1 MNIFNEI
8 CNYIIKTVQ
17 DNAISNGFQY
27 CVYFNDIEKH
37 FNISLCESDIDNIYK
52 LLEASKKVADILIYD
67 SLFDIILYT
76 VFCPDYTNTI
86 QD

>member
-17 DNAISNGFQY
+17 DNAILNGFQY
-27 CVYFNDIEKH
+27 CISFNDIEKH

-52 LLEASKKVADILIYD
+52 LLESSKKVSDILVYD
-67 SLFDIILYT
+67 DLFDIILYT
-76 VFCPDYTNTI
+76 DFCPNYANTR